1 MSSDRLSVC
10 LLCIRARAFAS
21 GCSDS
26 EVEYQ
31 TPSDAEAKGSSHPAL
46 EEKVAAAPKV
56 NPHGGNPHAGI
67 GRANPRAGGG
77 SPGGFGGNGKEI
89 PSDWKAGDPITMKL
103 PGQQPITFTPDP
115 EWKRERPRNRMREAQ
130 FLFPHTDNDQHDG
143 EMWVSSAFGDFESNV
158 SRWRGKFKEFPSPA
172 VSDFSQGDIE
182 IKLVEFEGTYNWSA
196 RMGAPVEAREGYG
209 MVVAIVRQNIF
220 FVVIG
225 PKETMAKWRPSFD
238 NMLKSVT
245 LAK

>member
-1 MSSDRLSVC
+1 MVPASLLIGSNCDGVVSSRERVDREVPL
-10 LLCIRARAFAS
+10 RS
-21 GCSDS
+21 GR
-26 EVEYQ
+26 VG
-31 TPSDAEAKGSSHPAL
+31 PVIL
-46 EEKVAAAPKV
+46 
-56 NPHGGNPHAGI
+56 
-67 GRANPRAGGG
+67 GGG
-77 SPGGFGGNGKEI
+77 PLRRKTQEG
-89 PSDWKAGDPITMKL
+89 
-103 PGQQPITFTPDP
+103 
-115 EWKRERPRNRMREAQ
+115 
-130 FLFPHTDNDQHDG
+130 HDQHDG